1 MTRIKSLD
9 GWRAISILLVVVGHL
24 VNYRYGSAENHLS
37 SLASYCAQ
45 LGVKVFFVISGFLI
59 TSISL
64 KEEAAAHSF
73 SARNFYL
80 RRLFRIMPAYL
91 AYLLGIA
98 ALAMTG
104 QVDQDLNG
112 IGRAAAF
119 TCNVPQRECGWF
131 ANHSWSLAYEQQFYL
146 LFPLAFMLTLGMRRR
161 WLTAIHL
168 IVVATPFIALG
179 LPQGAQDLCLF
190 VSRFGS
196 ITMGVLLAC
205 HAHRLQGLAGSRKL
219 LLGALAAGTLLII
232 VVGLNALHLSY
243 GVRAAID
250 GLILPP
256 VVAWLIFAS
265 ISATG
270 AIARILNNKGVA
282 YLGSISYSL
291 YLWQQLFTATPSR
304 YTHPTCFNWLLMLPA
319 AALSYQ
325 FVEKPFI
332 RWGRQV
338 TERRKRSGI
347 DINLRRP
354 A

>member
-9 GWRAISILLVVVGHL
+9 GWRAISILLVVAGHL

-37 SLASYCAQ
+37 ALAGYCAQ
-45 LGVKVFFVISGFLI
+45 SGVKVFFVISGFLI

-64 KEEAAAHSF
+64 QEEASTHSF

-91 AYLLGIA
+91 AYLLGAA
-98 ALAMTG
+98 ALAMAG
-104 QVDQDLNG
+104 QIDQDLNG

-146 LFPLAFMLTLGMRRR
+146 LFPLAFMLTLGVRR
-161 WLTAIHL
+161 WWLAAIHL
-168 IVVATPFIALG
+168 IVVATPFVALG
-179 LPQGAQDLCLF
+179 LPPGAQDLCLF

-205 HAHRLQGLAGSRKL
+205 HAHQLKGLVGSRKL
-219 LLGALAAGTLLII
+219 LLGSLAAGALLII
-232 VVGLNALHLSY
+232 VVGLNALHLRY
-243 GVRAAID
+243 DVRAAID

-256 VVAWLIFAS
+256 VVAWLIFSS
-265 ISATG
+265 ISASGTVFR
-270 AIARILNNKGVA
+270 ALNNKGVA

-291 YLWQQLFTATPSR
+291 YLWQQLFTATPSH
-304 YTHPTCFNWLLMLPA
+304 YAHPTWFNWLLMLPVA
-319 AALSYQ
+319 TLSYQ

-332 RWGRQV
+332 RWGRQM
-338 TERRKRSGI
+338 TERRKCVGI
-347 DINLRRP
+347 DINLRTP